1 MQITRDEAMG
11 GLVDFG
17 RIEEMLA
24 RIQGRIDHIKAP
36 HVTPLSAPMLLEVG
50 KVPIKGVAFE
60 QAAAKQA
67 AALMR
72 EAGL

>member
-1 MQITRDEAMG
+1 LQITRVEAQR

-17 RIEEMLA
+17 RIEEMLT
-24 RIQGRIDHIKAP
+24 RIKGRIDHIKPP

-50 KVPIKGVAFE
+50 KVPIKGMAME
-60 QAAAKQA
+60 TMAANRA
-67 AALMR
+67 AELMR